1 MSLIWTDDF
10 TTSEVAASEGPPSA
24 GSPDR
29 CCKCGE
35 ASAPRTP
42 FSAALL
48 DVLEELREDAPERL
62 PRWLVWVGC
71 WLAALWGLVAL

>member
-1 MSLIWTDDF
+1 MLIYDFSSSGATDP
-10 TTSEVAASEGPPSA
+10 EGRAPRL